1 MAGSTFGTKGK
12 CKPTTAN
19 NSIRFTLGSMKG
31 GVRAY
36 ARHRKEIGLPSVDP
50 MSVEK
55 AIKSGRI
62 TRDADGE
69 IDFEKADRDWEQNT
83 RPAMSPN
90 EDNGGLAQYSRARAI
105 REYYQASLAKIEYEQ
120 KVGKLLPKD
129 EVQAAAFNTYRQFRE
144 QLLNIPDRVAAIIAA
159 ETGMDTK
166 KVHEILTAEVR
177 HALNEFADPPN
188 RSGL

>member
-1 MAGSTFGTKGK
+1 
-12 CKPTTAN
+12 
-19 NSIRFTLGSMKG
+19 MKG

-36 ARHRKEIGLPSVDP
+36 ARHRKETGLPSVDP

-62 TRDADGE
+62 TRDPDGE

-83 RPAMSPN
+83 RPAMSPD
-90 EDNGGLAQYSRARAI
+90 EDNGGLAQYSKARAI

-129 EVQAAAFNTYRQFRE
+129 EVQAAAFNTFRQFRE
-144 QLLNIPDRVAAIIAA
+144 QLMNIPDRVAAIIAA

-166 KVHEILTAEVR
+166 KVQEILTAEVR

>member
-1 MAGSTFGTKGK
+1 MT
-12 CKPTTAN
+12 
-19 NSIRFTLGSMKG
+19 G

-36 ARHRKEIGLPSVDP
+36 ARHRGVDP

-83 RPAMSPN
+83 RPAMSPD

-105 REYYQASLAKIEYEQ
+105 REYYQASLAKIDYEQ

-159 ETGMDTK
+159 ETGMDTR

-177 HALNEFADPPN
+177 HALNEFADPQN
-188 RSGL
+188 GSRL

>member
-1 MAGSTFGTKGK
+1 
-12 CKPTTAN
+12 
-19 NSIRFTLGSMKG
+19 MKG

-36 ARHRKEIGLPSVDP
+36 ARHRGVDP

-55 AIKSGRI
+55 AIKGGRI
-62 TRDADGE
+62 QRDANGE

-83 RPAMSPN
+83 RPAMSPD
-90 EDNGGLAQYSRARAI
+90 EANGGLTQYSRARAI

>member
-1 MAGSTFGTKGK
+1 
-12 CKPTTAN
+12 
-19 NSIRFTLGSMKG
+19 MKG

-36 ARHRKEIGLPSVDP
+36 ARHRKETGLPGVDP
-50 MSVEK
+50 MAVEK

-83 RPAMSPN
+83 RPAMSPD
-90 EDNGGLAQYSRARAI
+90 EANGGLAQYSRARAI

>member
-1 MAGSTFGTKGK
+1 
-12 CKPTTAN
+12 
-19 NSIRFTLGSMKG
+19 MKG

-36 ARHRKEIGLPSVDP
+36 ARHRKETGLPGADP
-50 MSVEK
+50 MAVEK

-62 TRDADGE
+62 TRDADDE
-69 IDFEKADRDWEQNT
+69 IDFEKADRDWERNT
-83 RPAMSPN
+83 RPAMSPD

-166 KVHEILTAEVR
+166 KVYEILTAEVR

>member
-1 MAGSTFGTKGK
+1 
-12 CKPTTAN
+12 
-19 NSIRFTLGSMKG
+19 MKG

-36 ARHRKEIGLPSVDP
+36 ARHRGVDP
-50 MSVEK
+50 MSIEK

-83 RPAMSPN
+83 RPAMSPD

-105 REYYQASLAKIEYEQ
+105 REYYQASLAKIEYEK

-177 HALNEFADPPN
+177 HVLNEFADPPN

>member
-1 MAGSTFGTKGK
+1 
-12 CKPTTAN
+12 
-19 NSIRFTLGSMKG
+19 MKG

-36 ARHRKEIGLPSVDP
+36 ARHRGVDP

-83 RPAMSPN
+83 RPAMSPD

-120 KVGKLLPKD
+120 KIGKLLPKD

>member
-1 MAGSTFGTKGK
+1 
-12 CKPTTAN
+12 
-19 NSIRFTLGSMKG
+19 MKG

-36 ARHRKEIGLPSVDP
+36 ARHRGVDP

-83 RPAMSPN
+83 RPAMSPD

-177 HALNEFADPPN
+177 QALNEFADPPN

>member
-1 MAGSTFGTKGK
+1 
-12 CKPTTAN
+12 
-19 NSIRFTLGSMKG
+19 MKG

-36 ARHRKEIGLPSVDP
+36 ARHRGIDP

-62 TRDADGE
+62 THDADGE
-69 IDFEKADRDWEQNT
+69 IDFEIADRDWEQNT
-83 RPAMSPN
+83 RPAMSPD

-159 ETGMDTK
+159 ETCMDTK

-188 RSGL
+188 RNGL

>member
-1 MAGSTFGTKGK
+1 
-12 CKPTTAN
+12 
-19 NSIRFTLGSMKG
+19 MKG

-36 ARHRKEIGLPSVDP
+36 ARHRGVDP

-83 RPAMSPN
+83 RPAMSPD
-90 EDNGGLAQYSRARAI
+90 EDNGGLAQYSKARAI

>member
-1 MAGSTFGTKGK
+1 
-12 CKPTTAN
+12 
-19 NSIRFTLGSMKG
+19 
-31 GVRAY
+31 
-36 ARHRKEIGLPSVDP
+36 

-62 TRDADGE
+62 TRDADDE

-83 RPAMSPN
+83 RPAMSPD
-90 EDNGGLAQYSRARAI
+90 EDNGGLAHYARSRAI
-105 REYYQASLAKIEYEQ
+105 REFYQASLARVEYDERI
-120 KVGKLLPKD
+120 GKLLPKD

-177 HALNEFADPPN
+177 HALNEFADPQN

>member
-1 MAGSTFGTKGK
+1 
-12 CKPTTAN
+12 
-19 NSIRFTLGSMKG
+19 MKG

-36 ARHRKEIGLPSVDP
+36 ARHRGVDP
-50 MSVEK
+50 MSIEK

-83 RPAMSPN
+83 RPAMSPD

-105 REYYQASLAKIEYEQ
+105 REYYQASLAKIDYEQ

-144 QLLNIPDRVAAIIAA
+144 QLLNIPDRVAAIISA
-159 ETGMDTK
+159 ETGMDTR

>member
-1 MAGSTFGTKGK
+1 
-12 CKPTTAN
+12 
-19 NSIRFTLGSMKG
+19 MKG

-36 ARHRKEIGLPSVDP
+36 ARHRGVDP

-62 TRDADGE
+62 TRDLDGE

-83 RPAMSPN
+83 RPAMSPD

-105 REYYQASLAKIEYEQ
+105 REYYQASLAKIDYEQ

-166 KVHEILTAEVR
+166 KVYEILTAEVR

-188 RSGL
+188 RSSL

>member
-1 MAGSTFGTKGK
+1 
-12 CKPTTAN
+12 
-19 NSIRFTLGSMKG
+19 MKG

-36 ARHRKEIGLPSVDP
+36 ARHRSVDP
-50 MSVEK
+50 MAVEK

-83 RPAMSPN
+83 RPAMSPD
-90 EDNGGLAQYSRARAI
+90 EDNGGLAQYSRSRAI

-144 QLLNIPDRVAAIIAA
+144 QLLNIPDRVAAIISA
-159 ETGMDTK
+159 ETGLDTK

>member
-1 MAGSTFGTKGK
+1 
-12 CKPTTAN
+12 
-19 NSIRFTLGSMKG
+19 MKG

-36 ARHRKEIGLPSVDP
+36 ARHRGVDP

-83 RPAMSPN
+83 RPAMSPD
-90 EDNGGLAQYSRARAI
+90 EVNGGLAQNSRARAI

-144 QLLNIPDRVAAIIAA
+144 QLLNIPDRVAAIISA
-159 ETGMDTK
+159 ETGLDTK

>member
-1 MAGSTFGTKGK
+1 
-12 CKPTTAN
+12 
-19 NSIRFTLGSMKG
+19 MKG

-36 ARHRKEIGLPSVDP
+36 ARHRSVDP

-55 AIKSGRI
+55 AIRSGRI
-62 TRDADGE
+62 TRDANGE

-83 RPAMSPN
+83 RPAMSPD